1 MWMTK
6 QFDTKQ
12 RVGERSELR
21 AEARSEMAISSVI

>member
-21 AEARSEMAISSVI
+21 AKRGQKWLLVL